1 MTGRHMLKAGLVL
14 VAGLVPFVS
23 DPPLVQADAVGPSAY
38 NYRQEPAIPVQVS
51 GSIKQIKEVAVHD
64 SGMRKT
70 DIENTVVLVQP
81 DRGAEWH
88 QRWTGYGRYV
98 DLGANQE
105 FRNLTPKDHLLIRGV
120 TTRINNLPVIL
131 AETVQINDGKTIEV
145 SRDPAFKYG
154 WMWGRP
160 LRADDESSFENVNI
174 GFAGP
179 GRDWY
184 FDAYEFVGYP
194 FSELPQGAS
203 APWAHGNEAAWRKLQ
218 EERRADRIDPS
229 TGRQAKQD
237 SRDNEN
243 RTDQR

>member
-1 MTGRHMLKAGLVL
+1 MTSQHMLKASLVL
-14 VAGLVPFVS
+14 VGGLLLFVG
-23 DPPLVQADAVGPSAY
+23 DPSPVQADATGPSAY
-38 NYRQEPAIPVQVS
+38 NYREELGIPVQVS

-64 SGMRKT
+64 TGLRKT
-70 DIENTVVLVQP
+70 GIENTVVLVQP

-88 QRWTGYGRYV
+88 QKWTGYGRFV
-98 DLGANQE
+98 DLGTNQE
-105 FRNLTPKDHLLIRGV
+105 FRNLTSKDHLLIHGKTV
-120 TTRINNLPVIL
+120 RINKLPVIL
-131 AETVQINDGKTIEV
+131 ADTVQINDGKTIEV

-194 FSELPQGAS
+194 FSELPSGAS
-203 APWAHGNEAAWRKLQ
+203 APWAASNEATWRKLQ
-218 EERRADRIDPS
+218 EERRADRVDPS
-229 TGRQAKQD
+229 GQHAKQD
-237 SRDNEN
+237 SRDDEN
-243 RTDQR
+243 RTGQH

>member
-1 MTGRHMLKAGLVL
+1 MTSQHMLRASLVL
-14 VAGLVPFVS
+14 VAGLLPFGF
-23 DPPLVQADAVGPSAY
+23 DPPPVQADAAGPSAY
-38 NYRQEPAIPVQVS
+38 QYRQEAGIPVEVS
-51 GSIKQIKEVAVHD
+51 GSIKHIKEVAVHD
-64 SGMRKT
+64 TGMVKT
-70 DIENTVVLVQP
+70 EIENTVVLVQP

-98 DLGANQE
+98 DLGTNPE
-105 FRNLTPKDHLLIRGV
+105 FRNLTSKDHLLIRGV
-120 TTRINNLPVIL
+120 TTRINHLPVIL
-131 AETVQINDGKTIEV
+131 ADEVQINDGKTIKV

-160 LRADDESSFENVNI
+160 IRQDDEYSYENVNI

-203 APWAHGNEAAWRKLQ
+203 APWVRSNQAAWQKLQ
-218 EERRADRIDPS
+218 EERRGDRINPS
-229 TGRQAKQD
+229 NGRHAKQD
-237 SRDNEN
+237 
-243 RTDQR
+243 Q